1 MVVFT
6 ILSLSYLMVDFLA
19 LLFLEV
25 SGALLVN
32 EVKHL
37 CILYD
42 FFRATLESAGWSV
55 VAIVD
60 HLGTIWTTRRTNDRA
75 ITIDKI

>member
-19 LLFLEV
+19 LLFIEV

-37 CILYD
+37 VTFASFETSFEQHWNQLVGPWWP
-42 FFRATLESAGWSV
+42 L
-55 VAIVD
+55 
-60 HLGTIWTTRRTNDRA
+60 WTT
-75 ITIDKI
+75 

>member
-37 CILYD
+37 VTSAS
-42 FFRATLESAGWSV
+42 FATTLEQIWNQF
-55 VAIVD
+55 VAPWWPW
-60 HLGTIWTTRRTNDRA
+60 WTT
-75 ITIDKI
+75 

>member
-37 CILYD
+37 VT
-42 FFRATLESAGWSV
+42 FVSFATSFEQLWNQLVGPWWP
-55 VAIVD
+55 
-60 HLGTIWTTRRTNDRA
+60 L
-75 ITIDKI
+75 